1 MTLRSSVPLS
11 VAAIC
16 VLLPSAVAAQDS
28 PGLDTLRLG
37 ALQDAAVKQDPRGR
51 QVELLASQSSMRLR
65 GLSTEW
71 LPRIDVAGR
80 AQYQSETFTLPFEI
94 PGSAPVSPQRDT
106 YDASLG
112 VRQALFDP
120 TIGARRSVERARLAE
135 SQAGVRSTLFAL
147 RQGVADAYFTV
158 LLLDAQRAELEAG
171 TAELDAQLRVA
182 RERVDA
188 GEALPS
194 SVATLDAERLRRQ
207 QALAGLAA
215 DRRATLVVLG
225 DLAGRA
231 IPESAQLGLPDLS
244 TEVARAEGELESVRR
259 RPEYARFARS
269 RASLEAERGVLARRN
284 WPRLSAVGRAGIG
297 RPGLN
302 PLNDR
307 FRGYWLAGLQLEWA
321 PFDWGRTR
329 LDRQALT
336 IQQEIVETEEAAFTR
351 ELRRRAT
358 RELAAVRRVEEAL
371 AADSAIIA
379 LRNEVLRET
388 RLRFAEGVVT
398 SAEFVDRETDLLSA
412 RLARAAHRVELAQA
426 RARFLILLGLETT

>member
-1 MTLRSSVPLS
+1 MRLRSSRPVW

-16 VLLPSAVAAQDS
+16 FLVPAAVAAQGS
-28 PGLDTLRLG
+28 PIADTLRLG
-37 ALQDAAVKQDPRGR
+37 ALQDAAVDQDPRGR
-51 QVELLASQSSMRLR
+51 QVELLAAQSSMRLR

-80 AQYQSETFTLPFEI
+80 AQYQSETFALPFEI
-94 PGSAPVSPQRDT
+94 PGSAPFSPQRDT
-106 YDASLG
+106 YDASVG

-120 TIGARRSVERARLAE
+120 AIGARRSVERARVAE
-135 SQAGVRSTLFAL
+135 SQARVRSALFAL

-158 LLLDAQRAELEAG
+158 LLLDAQRAELDAG
-171 TAELDAQLRVA
+171 IAELDAQLRVA

-188 GEALPS
+188 GQALPS
-194 SVATLDAERLRRQ
+194 SVATLEAERLRRQ
-207 QALAGLAA
+207 QALVALAA

-231 IPESAQLGLPDLS
+231 IPDSAPLGLPDLAPD
-244 TEVARAEGELESVRR
+244 VARAEAELQSVRR

-269 RASLEAERGVLARRN
+269 RESLDAERGMIARRS

-302 PLNDR
+302 PLSDS
-307 FRGYWLAGLQLEWA
+307 FRGYWLAGLQLEWS

-329 LDRQALT
+329 LDRQALN
-336 IQQEIVETEEAAFTR
+336 IQQEIVDTDEAAFTR
-351 ELRRRAT
+351 EMRRRAT
-358 RELAAVRRVEEAL
+358 RELAAVRRLEDAL

-379 LRNEVLRET
+379 LRDEVLRET

-412 RLARAAHRVELAQA
+412 RLARVTHRVELAQA